1 MLTLLFCGALA
12 LFNVAL
18 ISFVLFL
25 VGISLE
31 GGLWCAAKIRVLT
44 LMASVRQVL

>member
-25 VGISLE
+25 VGIFLRALCDAPFEKSLLLRS
-31 GGLWCAAKIRVLT
+31 G
-44 LMASVRQVL
+44 MF

>member
-18 ISFVLFL
+18 ISFVLFF
-25 VGISLE
+25 G
-31 GGLWCAAKIRVLT
+31 RHFP
-44 LMASVRQVL
+44 

>member
-18 ISFVLFL
+18 ISFVVLFGRNL
-25 VGISLE
+25 S
-31 GGLWCAAKIRVLT
+31 
-44 LMASVRQVL
+44 